1 MSSYVVRDNFSCALD
16 KRKYWTAV
24 GMFWTFWSRGR
35 SLARADFCPKIKNT
49 SEVTLLT
56 DYFVR

>member
-1 MSSYVVRDNFSCALD
+1 MSSNVVHDNFRFALD

-35 SLARADFCPKIKNT
+35 SLARADFSPKIKNT